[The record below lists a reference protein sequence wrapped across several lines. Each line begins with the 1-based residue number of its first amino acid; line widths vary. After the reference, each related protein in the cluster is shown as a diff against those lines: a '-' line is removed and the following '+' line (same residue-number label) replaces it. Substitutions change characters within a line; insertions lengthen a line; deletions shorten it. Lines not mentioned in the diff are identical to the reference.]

1 VEPDGVLSFPRGV
14 VFLKRGATLERLNLG
29 ANPPVVFEPGAVIL
43 DPKRESSPALFEVPA
58 IELSPVPRMHRT
70 ADSHHHLT
78 EQTWPVVDWMSSM
91 ASGFHGWLQ
100 PLFSARLRPKN
111 AEIGWQWVH
120 GYQRRFVEEKFQV
133 SPLYNVNWSDEW
145 DFLYTGSDSSG
156 EVLVSKPGGAQMK
169 VRVILEDGEWKI
181 DDEFMVPGKPGPMS
195 QRMLREERRKQQA
208 APKTG

>member
-1 VEPDGVLSFPRGV
+1 
-14 VFLKRGATLERLNLG
+14 
-29 ANPPVVFEPGAVIL
+29 
-43 DPKRESSPALFEVPA
+43 
-58 IELSPVPRMHRT
+58 
-70 ADSHHHLT
+70 
-78 EQTWPVVDWMSSM
+78 
-91 ASGFHGWLQ
+91 
-100 PLFSARLRPKN
+100 
-111 AEIGWQWVH
+111 
-120 GYQRRFVEEKFQV
+120 VEEKFQV